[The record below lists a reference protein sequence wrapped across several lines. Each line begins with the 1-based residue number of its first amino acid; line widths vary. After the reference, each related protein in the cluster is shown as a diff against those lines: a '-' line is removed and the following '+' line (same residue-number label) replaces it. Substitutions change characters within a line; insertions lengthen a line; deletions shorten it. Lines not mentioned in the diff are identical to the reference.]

1 MFSGQKYPGS
11 IHCQQ
16 LVFSFILLN
25 YEKFHRVNKPAC
37 AQMLV
42 CRGWPNA
49 FQIGLEFGKSD
60 SFFVVHS
67 QCQWSSGSPWPS
79 SKARLFS
86 SCCRLAG
93 PSKSRLTLRRESR
106 REATGGTP
114 LGSYVYKHSVFIQF
128 FSLCYFI
135 FSAPHSFWESR
146 CTSFKQPAWNAFRKA
161 TKRFSIRN
169 HLSSLSWPS
178 SLGLRSPKSGGT
190 VVSKR
195 TGLVLVFRPWIKH
208 IIAYHSPGLS
218 VS

>member
-1 MFSGQKYPGS
+1 MHREQTGAVCAAKCFVFSGQKYPGS

-42 CRGWPNA
+42 CRGWPDA

-86 SCCRLAG
+86 SCRLAG

-128 FSLCYFI
+128 SLSVISYFLHLI
-135 FSAPHSFWESR
+135 RFGKAVAPVS
-146 CTSFKQPAWNAFRKA
+146 
-161 TKRFSIRN
+161 
-169 HLSSLSWPS
+169 SSLRKMHLEKRQQDFPS
-178 SLGLRSPKSGGT
+178 EITSA
-190 VVSKR
+190 
-195 TGLVLVFRPWIKH
+195 H
-208 IIAYHSPGLS
+208 
-218 VS
+218 

>member
-1 MFSGQKYPGS
+1 MHREQTGAVCAAKCFVFSGQKYLGS

-42 CRGWPNA
+42 CRGWPDA

-86 SCCRLAG
+86 SCRLAG

-114 LGSYVYKHSVFIQF
+114 LGSYVYKHSVFL
-128 FSLCYFI
+128 SLLFHI
-135 FSAPHSFWESR
+135 F
-146 CTSFKQPAWNAFRKA
+146 CTSFV
-161 TKRFSIRN
+161 
-169 HLSSLSWPS
+169 
-178 SLGLRSPKSGGT
+178 LGKPLHQFQAACVKC
-190 VVSKR
+190 
-195 TGLVLVFRPWIKH
+195 I
-208 IIAYHSPGLS
+208 
-218 VS
+218 